1 MKISVWPHNTANT
14 NKKRKKKAEIMNE
27 KNLARQ
33 ITCLGEVNGGYKNG
47 IINIYVNM

>member
-1 MKISVWPHNTANT
+1 
-14 NKKRKKKAEIMNE
+14 MNE

-47 IINIYVNM
+47 IINIYVNMWGFPSKQTT